1 MAEDK
6 RTRGAGAGVAKDRI
20 LSFLASL
27 IMVVAVLVAL
37 VLALHIVFVIL
48 GANPDNAI
56 VEFVDGLAGTL
67 AWRFE
72 SLFLLNRMSVEVLVN
87 FGLAAV
93 VYLIIGAVLSRLLRS
108 LT

>member
-1 MAEDK
+1 MADT
-6 RTRGAGAGVAKDRI
+6 RTRGAGAKDRI

-37 VLALHIVFVIL
+37 VLALHILFVIL
-48 GANPDNAI
+48 RANPDNAI
-56 VEFVDGLAGTL
+56 VQFVEGLAGTL

-72 SLFLLNRMSVEVLVN
+72 GLFLLTRESVEVLVN

-93 VYLIIGAVLSRLLRS
+93 VYLIVGAVLARLLRA
-108 LT
+108 LI